1 MNSRWVVG
9 LFSLLAV
16 TYIVLS
22 QHGEFVGSAV
32 VKILP
37 LLLLAVTV
45 GRNWFALNSSNRSRG
60 WWLCG
65 LGFGMVG
72 DVLLAIDGKNLFVFG
87 LGAFLVGH
95 LGYLLA
101 LRPVTSLDK
110 RLLLPYALYAF
121 GVIQLMWPQLGA
133 MALPVM
139 IYISVILLMSL
150 ATWAT
155 EHSNRSLQLGGLL
168 FIVSDSLI
176 GLNKFWQPIPF
187 AGELIMLT
195 YYAAQWLLAHG
206 MLKRAQ
212 TNSLIFS
219 TSDRQVS
226 CN

>member
-1 MNSRWVVG
+1 MNSTWVVG

-16 TYIVLS
+16 TYITLS
-22 QHGEFVGSAV
+22 QQGEFAGSAV
-32 VKILP
+32 VKVLP
-37 LLLLAVTV
+37 LLLLAAVV
-45 GRNWFALNSSNRSRG
+45 GRRWFTLTSNKQSRG
-60 WWLCG
+60 WWLFG

-95 LGYLLA
+95 VGYLLA
-101 LRPVTSLDK
+101 LRPFTALDK

-155 EHSNRSLQLGGLL
+155 EHSNRSLQMGGLL
-168 FIVSDSLI
+168 FIASDSLI
-176 GLNKFWQPIPF
+176 GLNKFWQPIPY

-195 YYAAQWLLAHG
+195 YYAAQWLIAYG
-206 MLKRAQ
+206 MYKRAQ
-212 TNSLIFS
+212 AL
-219 TSDRQVS
+219 
-226 CN
+226 

>member
-1 MNSRWVVG
+1 MKFTWIAA
-9 LFSLLAV
+9 LFSLLALG
-16 TYIVLS
+16 YIGLS
-22 QHGEFVGSAV
+22 QQGEFAGSALI
-32 VKILP
+32 KILP
-37 LLLLAVTV
+37 LLLLSAVV
-45 GRNWFALNSSNRSRG
+45 GRQWFQLTSPNRSRS
-60 WWLCG
+60 WWLFG

-95 LGYLLA
+95 IGYLLA
-101 LRPVTSLDK
+101 LRPFARFDK

-133 MALPVM
+133 LALPVM
-139 IYISVILLMSL
+139 IYISVILVMSL
-150 ATWAT
+150 ATWAS
-155 EHSNRSLQLGGLL
+155 EHTNRSLQIGGLL
-168 FIVSDSLI
+168 FIASDSLI

-212 TNSLIFS
+212 APN
-219 TSDRQVS
+219 
-226 CN
+226 